1 MLYVHLLVNIFDFY
15 LIDKMGRTFL
25 GYKSGKRWTIIL
37 SGLLWVCTLFVI
49 NRSTI
54 ALFNTACYV
63 LMSLFYF
70 YCAFKGQWRS
80 KLLIGFMAS
89 SAVVFIEYILT
100 AVVPSLF
107 GIDISQAIYNE
118 LARVS
123 LLIVTRS
130 AMYFIAMMAT
140 KMKKSEFRVDKRN
153 GYILCYPI
161 INLAIFYYIYHISL
175 YLQKG
180 IIIQYASEML
190 FLSGIVIFISSI
202 FMWRFYHM
210 KDKMY
215 MLEQDN
221 DNIQKYLGEQ
231 EMYFKLQK
239 EQNTKIAELTHDYKN
254 RLYTLIYTTESDG
267 DTKSE
272 LRSMYEE
279 LTQLNTDIPKYSNNE
294 SLNGLLFMKMSIS
307 ANEGIAFVFRLDKCD
322 LSFIAHRDIAIVF
335 GNAMDNA
342 INACKH
348 KGEYNRP
355 NTICVEGFSL
365 NRMTRVVMTNGFESR
380 QMEQQESSD
389 FLHGHGLNNIAK
401 VITQYNG
408 IMTTKIVGNKFVLSL
423 EFQNITNS
431 HE

>member
-1 MLYVHLLVNIFDFY
+1 
-15 LIDKMGRTFL
+15 
-25 GYKSGKRWTIIL
+25 
-37 SGLLWVCTLFVI
+37 
-49 NRSTI
+49 
-54 ALFNTACYV
+54 
-63 LMSLFYF
+63 
-70 YCAFKGQWRS
+70 
-80 KLLIGFMAS
+80 
-89 SAVVFIEYILT
+89 
-100 AVVPSLF
+100 
-107 GIDISQAIYNE
+107 
-118 LARVS
+118 
-123 LLIVTRS
+123 
-130 AMYFIAMMAT
+130 
-140 KMKKSEFRVDKRN
+140 
-153 GYILCYPI
+153 
-161 INLAIFYYIYHISL
+161 
-175 YLQKG
+175 
-180 IIIQYASEML
+180 
-190 FLSGIVIFISSI
+190 
-202 FMWRFYHM
+202 M
-210 KDKMY
+210 KDKMNI
-215 MLEQDN
+215 LEQDN

-239 EQNTKIAELTHDYKN
+239 EQNNKIAELTHDYKN

-307 ANEGIAFVFRLDKCD
+307 ANEGIVFVFRLDKCD

-401 VITQYNG
+401 VIAQYNG